1 MKCAFL
7 LLPWLHEINQKSM
20 VFDIQI
26 SVQPTIVLKA
36 GHVLSSF
43 WASVSLSVIADHH
56 KPLHRAR
63 MSEATSRVPDTW

>member
-1 MKCAFL
+1 
-7 LLPWLHEINQKSM
+7 M

-26 SVQPTIVLKA
+26 SVQPTIVHKP
-36 GHVLSSF
+36 GHVLSSL
-43 WASVSLSVIADHH
+43 WASVSLSVIADHR

>member
-1 MKCAFL
+1 
-7 LLPWLHEINQKSM
+7 M

-26 SVQPTIVLKA
+26 PVLPTIVHKP

-43 WASVSLSVIADHH
+43 RASVSLSVIADHH
-56 KPLHRAR
+56 KPLHRAG